1 MKRRSAALLSLLG
14 AIALAGCE
22 STEQESAK
30 IAKRLGHQ
38 RASAAIT
45 QIKGTNSN
53 VRVVSAQIV
62 SSASGSAAVLE
73 LSNNSSRAQADIPI
87 LITVFDAAGK
97 TVYTNSTIGES
108 SPSGELSL
116 LEAHETAWWVDS
128 SVLASGGTPVRVVAK
143 IGAPTASAPP
153 PTLSAGKLASGSNFV
168 GPFVSGSASNSSGA
182 AAADVTVYAVALAGS
197 RVVAAG
203 QGLIPSLGAHGS
215 APFQVNV
222 VGKIKGAT
230 PAATLAPARV
240 G

>member
-1 MKRRSAALLSLLG
+1 MKHRSATLLTLLA

-38 RASAAIT
+38 RASAAIV

-73 LSNNSSRAQADIPI
+73 LS
-87 LITVFDAAGK
+87 
-97 TVYTNSTIGES
+97 NSTIGES